1 MIGNMKGHQVKKES
15 SSQPLHMLIEDKLA
29 EAIDEFRWDSRST
42 TRTKAI
48 KAMLWLGYETHFKK
62 DGKKK

>member
-1 MIGNMKGHQVKKES
+1 MK
-15 SSQPLHMLIEDKLA
+15 PLHMLIDDNLA
-29 EAIDEFRWDSRST
+29 DAIDEFRWDSKST

-48 KAMLWLGYETHFKK
+48 KAMLWLAHETHFKK